1 MNDPPN
7 APGMDTDEDAER
19 IRQRSIKVGI
29 GSVVFGVVA
38 LVVIVCLVVVIYAL
52 VAQAID

>member
-1 MNDPPN
+1 
-7 APGMDTDEDAER
+7 MDTDEDAER

-29 GSVVFGVVA
+29 GSVVSGVVA